1 MNLILGVKLASH
13 VDYVRYTT
21 QAGLA
26 GTHWQTVFNDATLLY
41 GYKSASV
48 FTSFHQVGA
57 PSYKNCIFDV
67 DPAQ

>member
-1 MNLILGVKLASH
+1 MNLILSVKLASH
-13 VDYVRYTT
+13 VDHVRCNT
-21 QAGLA
+21 QTGLA
-26 GTHWQTVFNDATLLY
+26 GTHLHSVFNDATLLY

-57 PSYKNCIFDV
+57 PSYKSCIFDD